1 METECK
7 SSWLITLMTRKVHI
21 SKSALIR
28 IDNSSTSH
36 RSTREFLLLLR
47 VAGTFNSTACGM
59 KRCRRHC
66 RAGLPRS
73 STIPNQTPRGW
84 LGKVGKVLQYLDK
97 PAPNQRQT
105 NPVGNA
111 IGWLRVYLRGDQLT
125 WHFQPSAQ
133 PCWKCTVSWKCTGRG
148 STPGRRRA
156 GGGGV

>member
-1 METECK
+1 MMMFLSETECK

-28 IDNSSTSH
+28 IDNSSASH

-47 VAGTFNSTACGM
+47 VAGTFNSTACGI

-97 PAPNQRQT
+97 PAPNQTCWKRVRVVKGVSSRGPADLALSTIRQT
-105 NPVGNA
+105 LLEKHCNNEVEK
-111 IGWLRVYLRGDQLT
+111 RRGVT
-125 WHFQPSAQ
+125 
-133 PCWKCTVSWKCTGRG
+133 
-148 STPGRRRA
+148 
-156 GGGGV
+156 